1 MLFPR
6 RKVVGLV
13 PLSIFAL
20 MASACSTF
28 IEADGEAPDPE
39 TPAALDYTASGGI
52 AAFEYRTHLDSASG
66 HFTYSVTG
74 MCADPAGCGI
84 HDSASGTL
92 PRATVDDLFARA
104 MFDEFR
110 MLRSDYGTTPNS
122 ADMMSIVVTLHQ
134 NGRVRSIRAD
144 DGTMPTLLAHY
155 VHDLQGA
162 VMTAR
167 GHAP

>member
-1 MLFPR
+1 MLFSR
-6 RKVVGLV
+6 RKVVGLIPV
-13 PLSIFAL
+13 SILTLIAT
-20 MASACSTF
+20 ACSTI
-28 IEADGEAPDPE
+28 IEAEGEAPDPE

-52 AAFEYRTHLDSASG
+52 AGFEYRTHVDSATG

-74 MCADPAGCGI
+74 ICGDPAGCGI

-92 PRATVDDLFARA
+92 PRATVDDLFVRA

-110 MLRSDYGTTPNS
+110 VLRSDYGTTANS
-122 ADMMSIVVTLHQ
+122 ADMMTIVLTLHQ

-144 DGTMPTLLAHY
+144 DGTMPTLLAHF

-162 VMTAR
+162 VATAR
-167 GHAP
+167 AHAP